1 MDTAFEQAKTLMTP
15 KKGSAISKPVAV
27 MEEKLGEET
36 QVQKLAQQIVMLTE
50 QVAMLT
56 VNDKRRVRSFLLWTV
71 RTG

>member
-1 MDTAFEQAKTLMTP
+1 MDTALEQAKTLMTL
-15 KKGSAISKPVAV
+15 KKGSAISKPVAA

-56 VNDKRRVRSFLLWTV
+56 VSDKRRVRSFLLRTV
-71 RTG
+71 RTS